1 VVVWL
6 HIVALSVLAG
16 FGMCWMGGEEDG
28 HVDVCRGV
36 YVWSHVGLATMF
48 LA

>member
-1 VVVWL
+1 
-6 HIVALSVLAG
+6 
-16 FGMCWMGGEEDG
+16 MDGEEDG

-36 YVWSHVGLATMF
+36 YVCFHVGVATMF